1 MRRRIWLRTAALVL
15 TVGLFT
21 GVGGEA
27 AADTTVQMPNGFY
40 FKKKVVSLKE
50 ARYKNMVRQEYDL
63 SCGAASLATILK
75 IYYEDGVD
83 ERRIIQYMLEH
94 GDKEQISKK
103 GFSLLDL
110 KKYAEENNYAAA
122 GYKGVKVEALQ
133 NLKVPAIVL
142 LNTGRY
148 SHFVVLKGVRDGIA
162 YIADPAFG
170 NRSMKVEAFEKD
182 WNGVVFLVLAKDGST
197 PVGIPLEST
206 LSAPQLSLVSVVPNG
221 IINGFSFLHT
231 YREF

>member
-1 MRRRIWLRTAALVL
+1 MGVAAE
-15 TVGLFT
+15 G
-21 GVGGEA
+21 A
-27 AADTTVQMPNGFY
+27 ANTTVQMPSGFY
-40 FKKKVVSLKE
+40 FRKKVVSLKE
-50 ARYKNMVRQEYDL
+50 ARYKNMVRQQFDL

-75 IYYEDGVD
+75 IYYRDEID
-83 ERRIIQYMLEH
+83 ERSIIRYMLEH
-94 GDKEQISKK
+94 GDREEISKK

-110 KKYAEENNYAAA
+110 KKFAEESNYAAA

-148 SHFVVLKGVRDGIA
+148 SHFVVLKGVRDGTA

-170 NRSMKVEAFEKD
+170 NRSMKVASFEKD

-197 PVGIPLEST
+197 PAGIPLEST
-206 LSAPQLSLVSVVPNG
+206 LSAPQLSLVSVLPNG